1 MTKLQTISDKNTKS
15 FKIKKLLV
23 KKLNKEQFKKDNL
36 IIVIGGDGFMLQTLK
51 KNKNSKKLFY
61 GINSGNY
68 GFLMNKFSSKN
79 IIKNL
84 SKANMVSIYPLEM
97 IVKNKSNQ
105 ARKSLAINEVSILRQ
120 SRQAASL
127 SIKQGSR
134 QIIKKLVSDGVLVS
148 TPAGSTAY
156 NLSVH
161 GPILSLHS
169 KKLSI
174 SPISAFRPRRWKGK
188 IVNDKSKIIITNL
201 DPSKRPISAVAD
213 NLEVRNAK
221 SITVKTNN
229 KIKEFI
235 FQISNTEKIYLSK
248 NSEDLKFNEKIL
260 SVKLDKKIIYK
271 ENIILQSL
279 YKAATDQNI
288 PPNTIIEFARIY
300 GFQVDFQRD
309 IRKEDK
315 FQIMYEVFIDENK
328 KIIETGEI
336 LFANLKLSGQDNSL
350 YYFDK
355 ENLEGHYDKNGK
367 SVQKALMKSPING
380 ARLSSSFGM
389 RKHPIDGYNK
399 MHRGTDFAAPKG
411 TPIMA
416 SGNGIVKKAGWC
428 GGGGNCVKIRHN
440 STYETVYAHM
450 SKFARG
456 IKNGVRVKQG
466 QTIGYVGSTGKS
478 TGPHLHYEVIVNGKK
493 VNSQK
498 LKLPS
503 GKVLKGKNREY
514 FETAKIKLDVLKS
527 EKIIGLN

>member
-1 MTKLQTISDKNTKS
+1 MLKKLTLFFFKNLNTLGLIFLIIFTIIIATLSNYQKNLNDKQYNNFINNIYIKKTLNEIINNLEPRYKKYNH
-15 FKIKKLLV
+15 KIKSGETFDKILNDYSIE
-23 KKLNKEQFKKDNL
+23 KEEINAIKENISKKININKLNTNQKIQ
-36 IIVIGGDGFMLQTLK
+36 ITLD
-51 KNKNSKKLFY
+51 
-61 GINSGNY
+61 
-68 GFLMNKFSSKN
+68 
-79 IIKNL
+79 
-84 SKANMVSIYPLEM
+84 
-97 IVKNKSNQ
+97 Q
-105 ARKSLAINEVSILRQ
+105 
-120 SRQAASL
+120 
-127 SIKQGSR
+127 
-134 QIIKKLVSDGVLVS
+134 
-148 TPAGSTAY
+148 
-156 NLSVH
+156 
-161 GPILSLHS
+161 
-169 KKLSI
+169 
-174 SPISAFRPRRWKGK
+174 
-188 IVNDKSKIIITNL
+188 
-201 DPSKRPISAVAD
+201 
-213 NLEVRNAK
+213 
-221 SITVKTNN
+221 TNN

-248 NSEDLKFNEKIL
+248 NSEDIKFNKKIL
-260 SVKLDKKIIYK
+260 TIKLNKKIIYK

-315 FQIMYEVFIDENK
+315 FQIMYEVFIDKDK
-328 KIIETGEI
+328 KVIETGEI

-367 SVQKALMKSPING
+367 SVQKALMKTPING

-389 RKHPIDGYNK
+389 RKHPIDGFNK

-493 VNSQK
+493 INSQK

-503 GKVLKGKNREY
+503 GKVLKGKSREL
-514 FETAKIKLDVLKS
+514 FETVKIKLDVLKS